1 MKWVVRILAA
11 TLLLII
17 IVGVAVWYNFPRY
30 AQSLI
35 DRAVEGTGIRVEM
48 HNPGLP
54 NLSGMDFGRLDIV
67 FQTPSD
73 SCSNTSSRYTAV
85 VHNGSLFWTRP
96 ASGDPLSK
104 GLLPEILPL
113 GIELRADSI
122 SIEQHGTDISF
133 SDNLPVIT
141 GKLSI
146 SRRKGAALKIIPD
159 SFSYN
164 IENGRLVSDRL
175 RLDSICYAISLTS
188 ESDWVQQP
196 ALLSIASLHTEEKAA
211 PLNNFTALFGMQRDP
226 DNPCVMSLST
236 CSVELFGL
244 RASTP
249 EIDYDLQNKQTSF
262 TLVLQD
268 VPLEKLPGFKG
279 ADSSRPLASGLLN
292 GTVPVEFRDSTL
304 SIQNAS
310 IRADSDTRLR
320 YYSPDG
326 SPLLSIE
333 AVTSGKS
340 AELFRNLDA
349 TIILNSDD
357 EKVSGFALEN
367 VSSTFLGGNLS
378 SGPARYDPVEKK
390 SSFTLELKNVR
401 LPEHIRLH
409 GDFSGSLKG
418 ALSGSVPITV
428 KKGAFSINKARLSST
443 GSGSITHAPPRKKRD
458 SSDSRFGTP
467 KPDANYAYSKPDL
480 VISRNALGKTT
491 VGFTLHT
498 LRRNTSGGEL
508 LLTDPE
514 GQLTLWQDKNNPS
527 LVSLSE
533 FSAGLMGGSV
543 SIDKVDYDM
552 GKQTAETVLVL
563 DSIPLQKLLDLQG
576 MKKIFAT
583 GTVAGKIPLIMKDQ
597 KFEIPAG
604 KMDALQNGQIIYTTT
619 PEERAA
625 ANESMRITY
634 EALSNFLYSELISSI
649 TMAPDGQSLIR
660 LQLKGTNPSFQEGRP
675 VHLNLSVEQ
684 NLLDLFRSLSIS
696 TNIEEAISEKALQKQ
711 SK

>member
-1 MKWVVRILAA
+1 MKWVFRILAA

-17 IVGVAVWYNFPRY
+17 IVGVALWYSFPRY
-30 AQSLI
+30 AQSVI
-35 DRAVEGTGIRVEM
+35 DRAVEGTGIRVEL

-67 FQTPSD
+67 FETPAD
-73 SCSNTSSRYTAV
+73 SCSNTPSRYTAV

-96 ASGDPLSK
+96 ASEDPLSE

-113 GIELRADSI
+113 GIILQADSV
-122 SIEQHGTDISF
+122 SIEQHDTDISF
-133 SDNLPVIT
+133 SDNLPIIT
-141 GKLSI
+141 GELSI
-146 SRRKGAALKIIPD
+146 SRRKGAALKIIPE
-159 SFSYN
+159 SFSYD
-164 IENGRLVSDRL
+164 IENGHLVSNRL
-175 RLDSICYAISLTS
+175 RLDSIHYPITIARTS
-188 ESDWVQQP
+188 NWVQQP
-196 ALLSIASLHTEEKAA
+196 AFLSIASLHSEEKAA
-211 PLNNFTALFGMQRDP
+211 PLKNFTAFFGMQRDP
-226 DNPCVMSLST
+226 EQPCVMSFT
-236 CSVELFGL
+236 ECSIELFGL
-244 RASTP
+244 KARTP
-249 EIDYDLQNKQTSF
+249 RIDYDPQKKQTSF
-262 TLVLQD
+262 TLDLQD
-268 VPLEKLPGFKG
+268 VPVEKIPGFNG
-279 ADSSRPLASGLLN
+279 LDSSRPLASGRLN

-304 SIQNAS
+304 TIQNAS
-310 IRADSDTRLR
+310 IRADADTRLR

-340 AELFRNLDA
+340 AELFRNLNA

-367 VSSTFLGGNLS
+367 FSSTFLGGSLS
-378 SGPARYDPVEKK
+378 SGPAHYDPVEKK
-390 SSFTLELKNVR
+390 SSFTLELKNIR

-409 GDFSGSLKG
+409 GDFNGSLKG
-418 ALSGSVPITV
+418 TLSGSVPITV
-428 KKGAFSINKARLSST
+428 NKGAFSINKSRLSST
-443 GSGSITHAPPRKKRD
+443 GSGSIIHAPPRKKRNA
-458 SSDSRFGTP
+458 SENIFGNP
-467 KPDANYAYSKPDL
+467 KPDATYAYSKPDL
-480 VISRNALGKTT
+480 VISRTAQGNTT
-491 VGFTLHT
+491 IDFTLNT

-508 LLTDPE
+508 LLNAPK

-527 LVSLSE
+527 LVSLKE

-543 SIDKVDYDM
+543 SIDKVNYDM
-552 GKQTAETVLVL
+552 EKQTAETVLLL
-563 DSIPLQKLLDLQG
+563 DNIPLQKLLDLQG

-583 GTVAGKIPLIMKDQ
+583 GSIAGKIPLIMKDQ

-604 KMDALQNGQIIYTTT
+604 KMDALQNGQIIYSTT

-634 EALSNFLYSELISSI
+634 EALSNFLYSELVSSI

-660 LQLKGTNPSFQEGRP
+660 LQLKGINPSFQEGRP

-696 TNIEEAISEKALQKQ
+696 TNIEEAISEKALQ
-711 SK
+711 